1 MAPKSELGSRLAVAG
16 VGIPLVA
23 GLIYLGG
30 WVLAG
35 LLALIAVLGM
45 REFAHL
51 AVQKG
56 VRLFTTAGVVT
67 AILLVASAAWEP
79 YGPGHAVRSWLLL
92 VVFTLTLLIAA
103 VFWRGSENHPL
114 AAVSATVMGVVYLA
128 GTLTFAL
135 LIRHFGDSR
144 AFAGAADPPAWEGTV
159 MLVFPMFV
167 TWFGDSVAYFC
178 GKRFGRAKLAPKV
191 SPNKT
196 VVGAVTG
203 LAGAMLAGGVWG
215 AVALSR
221 TTTLPVPWWAAMG
234 MGLVLGALAQVGDLA
249 ESVLKREAGVKDSGQ
264 LLPGHGG
271 VLDRFDALYFTIPAS
286 YALYV
291 LWERLQ

>member
-23 GLIYLGG
+23 GLIYMGG

-35 LLALIAVLGM
+35 LMALVAVLGM

-51 AVQKG
+51 AAQRDVQ
-56 VRLFTTAGVVT
+56 VFTTAGVL
-67 AILLVASAAWEP
+67 AGLLLVASAAWEP
-79 YGPGHAVRSWLLL
+79 NGMAHAARSWSLL
-92 VVFTLTLLIAA
+92 VALTLTLLIAA
-103 VFWRGSENHPL
+103 VFLRSSESQPL

-135 LIRHFGDSR
+135 LIRHFGDTR
-144 AFAGAADPPAWEGTV
+144 AFAGAANPPAWEGTV
-159 MLVFPMFV
+159 LLVFPMLV

-178 GKRFGRAKLAPKV
+178 GKRFGKAKLAPKV

-196 VVGAVTG
+196 VLGAVTG

-221 TTTLPVPWWAAMG
+221 TSSLPVPWWAAVI
-234 MGLVLGALAQVGDLA
+234 MGLALGALAQVGDLA

-271 VLDRFDALYFTIPAS
+271 VLDRFDALYFTIPAA
-286 YALYV
+286 YALFV
-291 LWERLQ
+291 LWERIQ